1 MRRFR
6 LLLWP
11 AGIALGLAAE
21 QASFLSVPRHLL
33 DLAVGWIFIACGL
46 ISASRRPESRVGA
59 LMTAT
64 GFAWFFWNFQ
74 DSQVAAIAWVAARI
88 PFLYLGPLVHLVL
101 TYPGGR
107 APSRLSQAAVVA
119 GYGMAI
125 ATPIWDNDASWIV
138 LALLLVSVSARDY
151 VRTIGQSRR
160 ARLMALRV
168 TSLLGAVI
176 AGGALARFVL
186 PNGSANGPAGVV
198 FEVTLCTVAVIL
210 FAGMLSAPWERAA
223 VTDLVVELGE
233 SRSRTLRDEL
243 SRALGD
249 PTLEVGYWLPASSAF
264 IDADGRPLSFP
275 AQNPERS
282 VTMLE
287 HDGRPV
293 AALVHDTSVLND
305 PGLLE
310 AVSSAAQL
318 AASNAQLQAEVRA
331 RVVELKASRRRVLE
345 AGDEER
351 RRLERRLRDGAEQRL
366 EKLVGTLS
374 KASEIAPGAQTR
386 ELIGHAE
393 DQLGLSLEELGRLGR
408 GLHPRELSERGLSGA
423 IEALAERSEV
433 PVNVVVTSD
442 GVPQRVEAAAY
453 FVCSE
458 ALANVAKYAF
468 ATRVTVSASC
478 AADRLVLT
486 IQDDGVGGADLTRGS
501 GLLGLVDRVEA
512 LGGTLLVESP
522 RGGGTRLVAEIPFG
536 GETG

>member
-1 MRRFR
+1 M
-6 LLLWP
+6 
-11 AGIALGLAAE
+11 
-21 QASFLSVPRHLL
+21 
-33 DLAVGWIFIACGL
+33 
-46 ISASRRPESRVGA
+46 
-59 LMTAT
+59 
-64 GFAWFFWNFQ
+64 
-74 DSQVAAIAWVAARI
+74 
-88 PFLYLGPLVHLVL
+88 
-101 TYPGGR
+101 
-107 APSRLSQAAVVA
+107 
-119 GYGMAI
+119 
-125 ATPIWDNDASWIV
+125 
-138 LALLLVSVSARDY
+138 
-151 VRTIGQSRR
+151 
-160 ARLMALRV
+160 
-168 TSLLGAVI
+168 
-176 AGGALARFVL
+176 
-186 PNGSANGPAGVV
+186 
-198 FEVTLCTVAVIL
+198 
-210 FAGMLSAPWERAA
+210 
-223 VTDLVVELGE
+223 
-233 SRSRTLRDEL
+233 
-243 SRALGD
+243 
-249 PTLEVGYWLPASSAF
+249 GYWLPASSAF

-522 RGGGTRLVAEIPFG
+522 RGGGTRLVAEVPSVG
-536 GETG
+536 KRGEWHQPSLARSS